1 MKLSNDTM
9 DKREYKTITING
21 DEYAIPSVV
30 DGRVGIITL
39 LGKDEFGNF
48 KFNYLGYEFKAIKLE
63 NTEETVPKDNKVL
76 IMNTTKKKIIAATL
90 IGAFLLS
97 PILVLKAIFYINLIY
112 AASSLIVWLVIL
124 LVEKFEGL
132 KGSYQDPKNGLFSE
146 VFKVLFILGMLI
158 EYAFFNWLFNKNSEI
173 LLKDEVAKQIT
184 NHKDKVDRFTQK

>member
-1 MKLSNDTM
+1 
-9 DKREYKTITING
+9 
-21 DEYAIPSVV
+21 
-30 DGRVGIITL
+30 
-39 LGKDEFGNF
+39 
-48 KFNYLGYEFKAIKLE
+48 
-63 NTEETVPKDNKVL
+63 
-76 IMNTTKKKIIAATL
+76 MNTTKKKIIAAAL

-97 PILVLKAIFYINLIY
+97 PILVLKMIFYINLIY

-158 EYAFFNWLFNKNSEI
+158 EYAFFNWVFNKNSEI

-184 NHKDKVDRFTQK
+184 DHKDKVDRFTQK